1 MESIDVRT
9 RLGTQDA
16 PRRLPRMIK
25 TRDWDADLAYERLKV
40 VRDVKDALQE
50 GINKNSVEIPEAVA
64 NVYEEIYNKLI
75 TVESMEV
82 ETVRFGR

>member
-9 RLGTQDA
+9 WLGTQEA

-50 GINKNSVEIPEAVA
+50 GINRNSVEIPEAVA

>member
-9 RLGTQDA
+9 WLGTQEA

-25 TRDWDADLAYERLKV
+25 TRDWSADLAYERLKV

-50 GINKNSVEIPEAVA
+50 GINRNSMEIPEAVA

>member
-9 RLGTQDA
+9 CLGTQEA

-25 TRDWDADLAYERLKV
+25 TREWDADLVYERLKV
-40 VRDVKDALQE
+40 VRDVKDALRE
-50 GINKNSVEIPEAVA
+50 GINRNSIEIPDAVA
-64 NVYEEIYNKLI
+64 DAYEDIYNKLV

>member
-9 RLGTQDA
+9 WLGTQEA

>member
-9 RLGTQDA
+9 WLGTQEA
-16 PRRLPRMIK
+16 QRRLPRMIK

-50 GINKNSVEIPEAVA
+50 GINRNSVEIPEAVA